1 MALKRPFSELDW
13 QLTPEPVRQ
22 YIMALERTLFDME
35 QRIAAHEQR
44 LEKLEVRTRKN
55 SHNSSKPPSSDPP
68 FNRKKRKQKKSKRSK
83 GGQKGHKAN
92 QQQMLNP
99 TESHW
104 LMPNAAHAGI
114 RRSIPNRCSRFTC
127 ISISNSQNRNG
138 NQPLYSPAMR
148 LSQLRQGRS
157 RPRCLG
163 RRPPVTGLALP
174 PLSGN

>member
-68 FNRKKRKQKKSKRSK
+68 FNRQKRKQKKSKRSK
-83 GGQKGHKAN
+83 GGQKGHKVN
-92 QQQMLNP
+92 RRQMLNP

-104 LMPNAAHAGI
+104 LMPERWSYGH
-114 RRSIPNRCSRFTC
+114 
-127 ISISNSQNRNG
+127 SQFDP
-138 NQPLYSPAMR
+138 Q
-148 LSQLRQGRS
+148 
-157 RPRCLG
+157 
-163 RRPPVTGLALP
+163 
-174 PLSGN
+174 